1 MSVGLIVCV
10 RLPLASNLA
19 STFSNRTSPAMNNN
33 EENNGTDYSKGPPK
47 KKGKKQESE
56 DSSDDEPLG
65 AYARGSSGKRAERAK
80 LKKDSG
86 SDSEDEESSDDD
98 DDEDEDWM
106 DEISDEMENPNDPD
120 ALLVQ
125 ELMMEGDGGEYKE

>member
-1 MSVGLIVCV
+1 M
-10 RLPLASNLA
+10 
-19 STFSNRTSPAMNNN
+19 N
-33 EENNGTDYSKGPPK
+33 EENNGTAYSRGPPK
-47 KKGKKQESE
+47 KKGKKEESE

-65 AYARGSSGKRAERAK
+65 AYARAERRAK
-80 LKKDSG
+80 LKKDSE
-86 SDSEDEESSDDD
+86 SESEDESSDDD

-120 ALLVQ
+120 ALLIQ